1 VVRCGG
7 AGKKE
12 EISQVERKNR
22 GKIAKSESRRG
33 TRRAGRRLQLIK
45 GTRGSLPLDSHD
57 IVLSVA
63 HRCRA
68 TDSAQ
73 HRPP

>member
-1 VVRCGG
+1 MQKQGQDR
-7 AGKKE
+7 
-12 EISQVERKNR
+12 EIR
-22 GKIAKSESRRG
+22 SRMKG
-33 TRRAGRRLQLIK
+33 AGRRLQLIK